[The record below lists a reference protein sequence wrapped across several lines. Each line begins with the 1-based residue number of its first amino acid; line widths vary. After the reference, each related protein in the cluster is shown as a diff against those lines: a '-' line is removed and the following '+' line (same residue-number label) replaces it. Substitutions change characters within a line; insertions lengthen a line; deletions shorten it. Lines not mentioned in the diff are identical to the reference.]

1 MAEEQEVKV
10 NEPKKRGRPAKVKT
24 PDTDT
29 TKKAVS
35 DNVAK
40 EETIPIEKEEEVVIV
55 TEPKES
61 YDVDTENIINDIP
74 EESEIIE
81 VEEVIDETDGYT
93 LNYKFRRG
101 ETVWVANWGHKL
113 ETDIYGFCKD
123 IWKFRPLKLTVKS
136 IILEDRLFYKFF
148 GYDKQVEESHIKRN
162 YDQCKNLC
170 DGLNL

>member
-40 EETIPIEKEEEVVIV
+40 EETIPVEKEEEVVIV

-61 YDVDTENIINDIP
+61 CDVDSENIINDIP

>member
-40 EETIPIEKEEEVVIV
+40 EETIPVEKEKEVVIV

-61 YDVDTENIINDIP
+61 YDVGPENIINDIP

-162 YDQCKNLC
+162 YEQCKNLC

>member
-61 YDVDTENIINDIP
+61 YDVGLENIINDIP

-81 VEEVIDETDGYT
+81 VEEVIDETDGYA

>member
-1 MAEEQEVKV
+1 MAEEQEAKV
-10 NEPKKRGRPAKVKT
+10 NESKKRGRPAKVKT

-29 TKKAVS
+29 TTKTVS

-40 EETIPIEKEEEVVIV
+40 EETIPVEKEEEVVII

-61 YDVDTENIINDIP
+61 CDVDTENIINNIP

>member
-61 YDVDTENIINDIP
+61 CDVDTENIINDIP

>member
-10 NEPKKRGRPAKVKT
+10 NEPKKRGRPAKAQT
-24 PDTDT
+24 PKTDT
-29 TKKAVS
+29 TTKAVS

-40 EETIPIEKEEEVVIV
+40 EEIIPVEKEEEVIVI
-55 TEPKES
+55 TEPEVA
-61 YDVDTENIINDIP
+61 YVADTESIINDTP

>member
-1 MAEEQEVKV
+1 MAEEQEVKA
-10 NEPKKRGRPAKVKT
+10 NESKKRGRPAKVKT
-24 PDTDT
+24 PETDT
-29 TKKAVS
+29 TTKAVS

-40 EETIPIEKEEEVVIV
+40 EETIPVEKEEEVVIIA
-55 TEPKES
+55 EPKES
-61 YDVDTENIINDIP
+61 CDVDTENIINDIP

>member
-40 EETIPIEKEEEVVIV
+40 EETIPVEKEEEVVIV

-61 YDVDTENIINDIP
+61 CDVDTENIINDIP
-74 EESEIIE
+74 EKSEIIE

>member
-24 PDTDT
+24 SDTDT

-40 EETIPIEKEEEVVIV
+40 EETIPVEKEEEVVIV

-61 YDVDTENIINDIP
+61 YDVGPENIINDIP

-170 DGLNL
+170 NGLNL

>member
-40 EETIPIEKEEEVVIV
+40 EETIPVEKEEEVVIV

-61 YDVDTENIINDIP
+61 CDVDTENIINDIP

>member
-1 MAEEQEVKV
+1 M
-10 NEPKKRGRPAKVKT
+10 
-24 PDTDT
+24 
-29 TKKAVS
+29 
-35 DNVAK
+35 
-40 EETIPIEKEEEVVIV
+40 VIV

-61 YDVDTENIINDIP
+61 CDVDTENIINDIP

>member
-10 NEPKKRGRPAKVKT
+10 NESKKRGRPAKVKT

-29 TKKAVS
+29 TTKTVS

-40 EETIPIEKEEEVVIV
+40 EKTIPVEKEEEVVIV

-61 YDVDTENIINDIP
+61 CDADTENIINDIP

>member
-40 EETIPIEKEEEVVIV
+40 EETIPVEKEEEVVIV

-61 YDVDTENIINDIP
+61 YDVGPENIINDIP

-162 YDQCKNLC
+162 YEQCKNLC

>member
-10 NEPKKRGRPAKVKT
+10 NESKKRGRPAKVKT

-29 TKKAVS
+29 TTKTVS

-40 EETIPIEKEEEVVIV
+40 EETIPVEKEEEVVII

-61 YDVDTENIINDIP
+61 CDVDTENIINNIP

>member
-40 EETIPIEKEEEVVIV
+40 EETITVEKEEEVVIV

-61 YDVDTENIINDIP
+61 YDVGPENIINDIP

>member
-61 YDVDTENIINDIP
+61 YDVGPENIINDIP

>member
-61 YDVDTENIINDIP
+61 YDVGLENIINDIP

>member
-10 NEPKKRGRPAKVKT
+10 NESKKRGRPAKVKT

-29 TKKAVS
+29 TIKTVS

-40 EETIPIEKEEEVVIV
+40 EETIPVEKEEEVVIV

-61 YDVDTENIINDIP
+61 CDVDTENIINDIP

>member
-10 NEPKKRGRPAKVKT
+10 NEPKKRGRPAKVQT
-24 PDTDT
+24 PKTDT
-29 TKKAVS
+29 TTKAVS

-40 EETIPIEKEEEVVIV
+40 EETIPVEKEEEVVIV

-61 YDVDTENIINDIP
+61 CGVDTENIINDMP

>member
-1 MAEEQEVKV
+1 MAENQEVKV
-10 NEPKKRGRPAKVKT
+10 NEPKKRGRPAKIQT
-24 PDTDT
+24 PKTDT
-29 TKKAVS
+29 AVMAIS
-35 DNVAK
+35 DDVAK
-40 EETIPIEKEEEVVIV
+40 EEITHIDKEKEVVIITDPQEV
-55 TEPKES
+55 YGVGS
-61 YDVDTENIINDIP
+61 ENIINDIP

-81 VEEVIDETDGYT
+81 VEEVIDETEGYI

>member
-40 EETIPIEKEEEVVIV
+40 EETIPVEKEEKVVIV

-61 YDVDTENIINDIP
+61 YDVGPENIINDIP

>member
-40 EETIPIEKEEEVVIV
+40 EETIPVEKEEEVVIV

-61 YDVDTENIINDIP
+61 YDVGPENIINDIP

>member
-10 NEPKKRGRPAKVKT
+10 NESKKRGRPAKVKT

-29 TKKAVS
+29 TTKTVS

-40 EETIPIEKEEEVVIV
+40 EETIPVEKEEEVVIV

-61 YDVDTENIINDIP
+61 CDVDTENIINDIP

>member
-40 EETIPIEKEEEVVIV
+40 EETIPVEKEEEVVIV

-61 YDVDTENIINDIP
+61 YDVGPENIINDIP

-123 IWKFRPLKLTVKS
+123 SWKFRPLKLTVKS

>member
-1 MAEEQEVKV
+1 MAEEQEVKA
-10 NEPKKRGRPAKVKT
+10 NESKKRGRPAKVKT

-29 TKKAVS
+29 TTKTVS

-40 EETIPIEKEEEVVIV
+40 EETIPVEKEEEVVIV

-61 YDVDTENIINDIP
+61 CDVDTENIINDIP

>member
-24 PDTDT
+24 LDTDT

-40 EETIPIEKEEEVVIV
+40 EETIPVEKEEEVVIV

-61 YDVDTENIINDIP
+61 YDVGPENIINDIP

>member
-10 NEPKKRGRPAKVKT
+10 NEPKKRGRPAKVQT
-24 PDTDT
+24 PKTDT
-29 TKKAVS
+29 TTKAVS

-40 EETIPIEKEEEVVIV
+40 EETIPVEKEEEVVIV

-61 YDVDTENIINDIP
+61 YGVGPENIINDIP

>member
-10 NEPKKRGRPAKVKT
+10 NEPKKRGRPAKVQT
-24 PDTDT
+24 PKTDT
-29 TKKAVS
+29 TTKAVS

-40 EETIPIEKEEEVVIV
+40 EETIPVEKEEEMVII

-61 YDVDTENIINDIP
+61 YDVNTENIINDIP

>member
-40 EETIPIEKEEEVVIV
+40 EETIPVEKEEEVVIV

-61 YDVDTENIINDIP
+61 CDVDTENIINDIP

-113 ETDIYGFCKD
+113 ETDIYSFCKD

>member
-40 EETIPIEKEEEVVIV
+40 EETIPVEKEEEVVIV

-61 YDVDTENIINDIP
+61 CDVDTENIINDIP

-81 VEEVIDETDGYT
+81 VEEVNDETDGYT